1 MGVFARLFRRSKTTG
16 ETAAAEART
25 DGQKTDGQ
33 KTDGQKAEAGTDGLD
48 GTAAATESEPRSA
61 SDEAT
66 AGSETPV
73 KESDE
78 ATVTEGVDIP
88 KQQSGKAADT
98 EAGEGART

>member
-25 DGQKTDGQ
+25 DGEKTG
-33 KTDGQKAEAGTDGLD
+33 TGTDD
-48 GTAAATESEPRSA
+48 TTTPEPEAAADEPTAASEA
-61 SDEAT
+61 
-66 AGSETPV
+66 PV

-78 ATVTEGVDIP
+78 ATVTESVDIP

>member
-16 ETAAAEART
+16 ETAAAETRT
-25 DGQKTDGQ
+25 DGEKTG
-33 KTDGQKAEAGTDGLD
+33 AGTDD
-48 GTAAATESEPRSA
+48 TAATPGAEAVADGAKAASEA
-61 SDEAT
+61 
-66 AGSETPV
+66 PV

-78 ATVTEGVDIP
+78 VGVTESVDIP

>member
-25 DGQKTDGQ
+25 DGEKTGTG
-33 KTDGQKAEAGTDGLD
+33 TDDTAATPGAEA
-48 GTAAATESEPRSA
+48 AA
-61 SDEAT
+61 DEAK
-66 AGSETPV
+66 AASEAPV

-78 ATVTEGVDIP
+78 AGVTESVDIP

>member
-16 ETAAAEART
+16 ETAAAEARS
-25 DGQKTDGQ
+25 DGEKTG
-33 KTDGQKAEAGTDGLD
+33 TGTDD
-48 GTAAATESEPRSA
+48 TAATPESEA
-61 SDEAT
+61 VADEAK
-66 AGSETPV
+66 AASGTPV

-78 ATVTEGVDIP
+78 AGVTESVDIP

>member
-33 KTDGQKAEAGTDGLD
+33 KTGTGTDGPD
-48 GTAAATESEPRSA
+48 GTAATAESEAKSGA
-61 SDEAT
+61 DEAT
-66 AGSETPV
+66 AACETPA

-78 ATVTEGVDIP
+78 ATVTESVDIP

>member
-25 DGQKTDGQ
+25 DGEKTG
-33 KTDGQKAEAGTDGLD
+33 AGTDD
-48 GTAAATESEPRSA
+48 TAVTP
-61 SDEAT
+61 
-66 AGSETPV
+66 GSETAADEAKAAASETPA
-73 KESDE
+73 KESGE
-78 ATVTEGVDIP
+78 AGVRESVDIP

>member
-25 DGQKTDGQ
+25 DGE
-33 KTDGQKAEAGTDGLD
+33 KAASEA
-48 GTAAATESEPRSA
+48 
-61 SDEAT
+61 
-66 AGSETPV
+66 PV

-78 ATVTEGVDIP
+78 AGVTESVDIP

>member
-16 ETAAAEART
+16 ETAAAETRT
-25 DGQKTDGQ
+25 DGEKTGTG
-33 KTDGQKAEAGTDGLD
+33 TDDTAATSGAEA
-48 GTAAATESEPRSA
+48 
-61 SDEAT
+61 DEAET
-66 AGSETPV
+66 ASEAPV

-78 ATVTEGVDIP
+78 AGVTESVDIP

>member
-25 DGQKTDGQ
+25 DGEKTG
-33 KTDGQKAEAGTDGLD
+33 AGTDDTAVTPGSE
-48 GTAAATESEPRSA
+48 TAADGAKA
-61 SDEAT
+61 A
-66 AGSETPV
+66 SETPV
-73 KESDE
+73 KESGE
-78 ATVTEGVDIP
+78 AGVTESVDIP

>member
-25 DGQKTDGQ
+25 DGEKTG
-33 KTDGQKAEAGTDGLD
+33 AGTDDTAVTPGSE
-48 GTAAATESEPRSA
+48 TAA
-61 SDEAT
+61 DEAK
-66 AGSETPV
+66 AASETPV
-73 KESDE
+73 KESGE
-78 ATVTEGVDIP
+78 AGVTESVDIP

>member
-25 DGQKTDGQ
+25 DGEKT
-33 KTDGQKAEAGTDGLD
+33 GTGAD
-48 GTAAATESEPRSA
+48 GTAATPEAEA
-61 SDEAT
+61 AADEAK
-66 AGSETPV
+66 AASEAPV

-78 ATVTEGVDIP
+78 ATVAESVDIP

>member
-16 ETAAAEART
+16 ETAAAETRT
-25 DGQKTDGQ
+25 DGEKTGTG
-33 KTDGQKAEAGTDGLD
+33 TDDTAATSGAEA
-48 GTAAATESEPRSA
+48 AA
-61 SDEAT
+61 DEAET
-66 AGSETPV
+66 ASEAPV

-78 ATVTEGVDIP
+78 AGVTESVDIP

>member
-25 DGQKTDGQ
+25 DGQKT
-33 KTDGQKAEAGTDGLD
+33 GTGTEGPD
-48 GTAAATESEPRSA
+48 GTAATAESEAKSA
-61 SDEAT
+61 AAADEAT
-66 AGSETPV
+66 AGCGTPV

>member
-25 DGQKTDGQ
+25 DGEKTG
-33 KTDGQKAEAGTDGLD
+33 TGTDD
-48 GTAAATESEPRSA
+48 TTTPPEAAADEPKAASEA
-61 SDEAT
+61 
-66 AGSETPV
+66 PV

-78 ATVTEGVDIP
+78 ATGTESVDIP

>member
-25 DGQKTDGQ
+25 DGETTGSGTDDMAA
-33 KTDGQKAEAGTDGLD
+33 TPESEAAADEAKAPSEAPVKEAGEAG
-48 GTAAATESEPRSA
+48 ATES
-61 SDEAT
+61 
-66 AGSETPV
+66 
-73 KESDE
+73 
-78 ATVTEGVDIP
+78 VDIP

>member
-16 ETAAAEART
+16 ETAAAETRT
-25 DGQKTDGQ
+25 DGEKTG
-33 KTDGQKAEAGTDGLD
+33 TGTDD
-48 GTAAATESEPRSA
+48 TAATPGAA
-61 SDEAT
+61 ADEAK
-66 AGSETPV
+66 AASEAPV

-78 ATVTEGVDIP
+78 AGVTESVDIP

>member
-16 ETAAAEART
+16 ETAAAETRT
-25 DGQKTDGQ
+25 DGEKTG
-33 KTDGQKAEAGTDGLD
+33 GGTDD
-48 GTAAATESEPRSA
+48 TAATPGSEA
-61 SDEAT
+61 VADEAKE
-66 AGSETPV
+66 ASEVPV

-78 ATVTEGVDIP
+78 AGVTESVDIP

>member
-25 DGQKTDGQ
+25 DGQRTDGQ
-33 KTDGQKAEAGTDGLD
+33 KTGTGTDGPD
-48 GTAAATESEPRSA
+48 GTAATTESEAKSA

-66 AGSETPV
+66 AGSEAPV

>member
-25 DGQKTDGQ
+25 DGEKTG
-33 KTDGQKAEAGTDGLD
+33 TGTDD
-48 GTAAATESEPRSA
+48 TTTTPEPEAAADEPKA
-61 SDEAT
+61 APEA
-66 AGSETPV
+66 PV

-78 ATVTEGVDIP
+78 ATVTESVDIP